1 MTTIRMNSRRA
12 MPHVAIAALAVNQ
25 PSAVVSFPRNEAD
38 PVQRTL
44 NQIGDEI
51 SRISG
56 DVRNRVDAASRR
68 IEELETRNRDIEQ
81 LLADGAYRGGR
92 FGGGGSSESPGE
104 IFVRSEAFKNFG
116 GSAGRGVVTAV
127 VQAITS
133 ASTSAGGMIA
143 PDRRGEIVGLPKR
156 RLTIR
161 GLIAPGTTNS
171 NSVNYV
177 RQTTR
182 TNNAAVV
189 TEGAQKPESVLAW
202 TEADAPVRTIAH
214 WVPVSRQAMDDAPM
228 LQSTIDGELRYGLGV
243 KEEEELLLG
252 SGAGQHIYGIV
263 PQATAYETS
272 RNSTGDTAFDT
283 LAHAIAQSEVA
294 LLPATGIVMNNDD
307 LEAIKI
313 IKDGNDRYI
322 GGGPFGPPITT
333 IWGRPVVGTPA
344 MAAGEFLVGAFLDG
358 AQIFDRLDA
367 EVLISSEDRDNFIK
381 NMLTVRAEERLAM
394 AVKRPAAFVH
404 GAFPGGA
411 LP

>member
-1 MTTIRMNSRRA
+1 
-12 MPHVAIAALAVNQ
+12 MPHIALAALAANR
-25 PSAVVSFPRNEAD
+25 PSAIVGALRNESD
-38 PVQRTL
+38 PVQRAL
-44 NQIGDEI
+44 HQIGDEV
-51 SRISG
+51 SRIGG
-56 DVRNRVDAASRR
+56 DVRNRIEAAQRR

-81 LLADGAYRGGR
+81 LLAEGGRGGR
-92 FGGGGSSESPGE
+92 FGGGSSESPGE

-116 GSAGRGVVTAV
+116 GSAGRGNISAV

-143 PDRRGEIVGLPKR
+143 PDRRSEIADLPKR

-182 TNNAAVV
+182 TNNATVV
-189 TEGAQKPESVLAW
+189 SEGAQKPESVLAW

-252 SGAGQHIYGIV
+252 SGTGQHIYGII
-263 PQATAYETS
+263 PQATAYQTS
-272 RNSTGDTAFDT
+272 RDKTGDTAFDT

-307 LEAIKI
+307 LEALKI

-322 GGGPFGPPITT
+322 GGGPFGPPIAT

-367 EVLISSEDRDNFIK
+367 EVLVSSEDRDNFIK

-404 GAFPGGA
+404 GSFPYT
-411 LP
+411 L

>member
-1 MTTIRMNSRRA
+1 MTIRMNSRRA
-12 MPHVAIAALAVNQ
+12 MPHVAISALAVNQ
-25 PSAVVSFPRNEAD
+25 PRAMVGFPRNEGD
-38 PVQRTL
+38 PVQRVL
-44 NQIGDEI
+44 NQVSDEL
-51 SRISG
+51 SRITG
-56 DVRNRVDAASRR
+56 EMRNRVSETQRR
-68 IEELETRNRDIEQ
+68 LEELETRNRDVEQ
-81 LLADGAYRGGR
+81 LLADAGRGGR
-92 FGGGGSSESPGE
+92 FSSGASESPGE
-104 IFVRSEAFKNFG
+104 IFVRSDAFRNFG
-116 GSAGRGVVTAV
+116 GSAGRGVVSAV

-143 PDRRGEIVGLPKR
+143 PDQRSEIVGLSRR
-156 RLTIR
+156 RLTVR
-161 GLIAPGTTNS
+161 ALLAPGRTNS
-171 NSVNYV
+171 NSIRYA

-182 TNNAAVV
+182 TNNADVV
-189 TEGAQKPESVLAW
+189 TEGGQKPESVLAW
-202 TEADAPVRTIAH
+202 EEDDAPVRTIAH
-214 WVPVSRQAMDDAPM
+214 WVPVSRQALDDAPM
-228 LQSTIDGELRYGLGV
+228 LQSTIDGELRYGLQI
-243 KEEEELLLG
+243 KEEDELLLG
-252 SGAGQHIYGIV
+252 SGAGQHIHGII

-272 RNSTGDTAFDT
+272 RDATGDTAFDT

-367 EVLISSEDRDNFIK
+367 EVLVSSEDRDNFIK

-404 GAFPGGA
+404 GSFPYA
-411 LP
+411 L

>member
-1 MTTIRMNSRRA
+1 MTTIRMNPRRT

-25 PSAVVSFPRNEAD
+25 PRSVVGFPRNEAD
-38 PVQRTL
+38 PVQRVL
-44 NQIGDEI
+44 SEIGAEVA
-51 SRISG
+51 RIGG
-56 DVRNRVDAASRR
+56 DARTRIEAAQRR
-68 IEELETRNRDIEQ
+68 IDELETRNRDVEQ
-81 LLADGAYRGGR
+81 LLADGAHRGGR
-92 FGGGGSSESPGE
+92 FGGSSSESPGE
-104 IFVRSEAFKNFG
+104 IFIRSEAFKNFG
-116 GSAGRGVVTAV
+116 GSAGRGNISAV

-143 PDRRGEIVGLPKR
+143 PDRRSEIVGLPKR

-189 TEGAQKPESVLAW
+189 TEGAQKPESVFAW

-228 LQSTIDGELRYGLGV
+228 LQSTIDGELRYGLSV

-272 RNSTGDTAFDT
+272 RNITLDTAFDT

-294 LLPATGIVMNNDD
+294 LLPATGIVLNNND
-307 LEAIKI
+307 LESLKI
-313 IKDGNDRYI
+313 IKDGDDRYI

-344 MAAGEFLVGAFLDG
+344 MATGEFLVGAFLDG

-367 EVLISSEDRDNFIK
+367 EVLVSSEDRDNFIK

-404 GAFPGGA
+404 GAFPAGA
-411 LP
+411 GV

>member
-1 MTTIRMNSRRA
+1 MRNQVSETQRR
-12 MPHVAIAALAVNQ
+12 VA
-25 PSAVVSFPRNEAD
+25 
-38 PVQRTL
+38 
-44 NQIGDEI
+44 
-51 SRISG
+51 
-56 DVRNRVDAASRR
+56 
-68 IEELETRNRDIEQ
+68 ELETRNRDVEQ
-81 LLADGAYRGGR
+81 LLADAGRGGR
-92 FGGGGSSESPGE
+92 FGGGASESPGE

-116 GSAGRGVVTAV
+116 GSAGRGNISAV

-143 PDRRGEIVGLPKR
+143 PDRRSEIVGLPKR

-161 GLIAPGTTNS
+161 GLIAPGTTSS

-177 RQTTR
+177 RQSTR

-202 TEADAPVRTIAH
+202 IEADAPVRTIAH

-228 LQSTIDGELRYGLGV
+228 LQSTIDGELRYGLSV

-252 SGAGQHIYGIV
+252 SGAGQHIFGII

-272 RNSTGDTAFDT
+272 RNGTGDTAFDT

-294 LLPATGIVMNNDD
+294 LLPATGIVMNNND
-307 LEAIKI
+307 LESLKI
-313 IKDGNDRYI
+313 IKDGEDRYI

-367 EVLISSEDRDNFIK
+367 EVLVSSEDRDNFIK

-404 GAFPGGA
+404 GAFAAGA
-411 LP
+411 GL

>member
-12 MPHVAIAALAVNQ
+12 MPHAAITALAVNK
-25 PSAVVSFPRNEAD
+25 PRSVVGFPRNEAD
-38 PVQRTL
+38 PVQRVLGELRTQL
-44 NQIGDEI
+44 D
-51 SRISG
+51 RITG
-56 DVRNRVDAASRR
+56 DVSGRVDAASRR
-68 IEELETRNRDIEQ
+68 LEDLETRNRDIEQ
-81 LLADGAYRGGR
+81 LLADGARGGR
-92 FGGGGSSESPGE
+92 FGGGSNESPGE
-104 IFVRSEAFKNFG
+104 IFIRSEAFKSFG
-116 GSAGRGVVTAV
+116 GSAGRGNISAV

-171 NSVNYV
+171 NNVNYV

-189 TEGAQKPESVLAW
+189 TEGAQKPESGLAW

-228 LQSTIDGELRYGLGV
+228 LQSTIDGELRYGLSV

-252 SGAGQHIYGIV
+252 SGAGQHIYGII
-263 PQATAYETS
+263 PQATAYETG
-272 RNSTGDTAFDT
+272 RNGTGDTAFDT

-294 LLPATGIVMNNDD
+294 LLPATGIVMNNND
-307 LEAIKI
+307 LESLKI
-313 IKDGNDRYI
+313 IKDGDDRYI

-333 IWGRPVVGTPA
+333 IWGRPAVGTPA

-367 EVLISSEDRDNFIK
+367 EVLVSSEDRDNFIK

-404 GAFPGGA
+404 GAFPAGA
-411 LP
+411 GV

>member
-1 MTTIRMNSRRA
+1 MNSRRV
-12 MPHVAIAALAVNQ
+12 PHIALAALAANR
-25 PSAVVSFPRNEAD
+25 PSAIIGALRSEAD
-38 PVQRTL
+38 PVQRVL
-44 NQIGDEI
+44 NQIGNEVG
-51 SRISG
+51 RISA
-56 DVRNRVDAASRR
+56 DMRNRVDAAQRR
-68 IEELETRNRDIEQ
+68 IGELETRNRDIEQ
-81 LLADGAYRGGR
+81 ALADGLRLGSR
-92 FGGGGSSESPGE
+92 GGGSSESPGE
-104 IFVRSEAFKNFG
+104 MFVRSEAFKNFG

-143 PDRRGEIVGLPKR
+143 PDRRGEIVGQAKR

-177 RQTTR
+177 LQTTR

-189 TEGAQKPESVLAW
+189 TEGSQKPESVYAW

-228 LQSTIDGELRYGLGV
+228 LQSTIDGELRYGLSV

-252 SGAGQHIYGIV
+252 SGAGQHIHGII

-272 RNSTGDTAFDT
+272 RTGTGDTAFDT

-294 LLPATGIVMNNDD
+294 LLPATGIVMNNND
-307 LEAIKI
+307 LESLKI
-313 IKDGNDRYI
+313 IKDGDDRYI

-367 EVLISSEDRDNFIK
+367 EVLVSSEDRDNFIK

-404 GAFPGGA
+404 GAFPAGA
-411 LP
+411 GV

>member
-272 RNSTGDTAFDT
+272 RNSTGDTALT
-283 LAHAIAQSEVA
+283 RSPMQSRKA
-294 LLPATGIVMNNDD
+294 
-307 LEAIKI
+307 KW
-313 IKDGNDRYI
+313 RCC
-322 GGGPFGPPITT
+322 
-333 IWGRPVVGTPA
+333 R
-344 MAAGEFLVGAFLDG
+344 
-358 AQIFDRLDA
+358 
-367 EVLISSEDRDNFIK
+367 
-381 NMLTVRAEERLAM
+381 
-394 AVKRPAAFVH
+394 RPAS
-404 GAFPGGA
+404 
-411 LP
+411 

>member
-1 MTTIRMNSRRA
+1 MNSRRA
-12 MPHVAIAALAVNQ
+12 LPHAAIAALALNQ
-25 PSAVVSFPRNEAD
+25 PRSVVAFPRNEAD
-38 PVQRTL
+38 PVQRAIH
-44 NQIGDEI
+44 QIGDEV
-51 SRISG
+51 SRIGG
-56 DVRNRVDAASRR
+56 DVRNRIEAAQRR

-81 LLADGAYRGGR
+81 LLADGGRGGR
-92 FGGGGSSESPGE
+92 FGGSGSTESPGE

-116 GSAGRGVVTAV
+116 GSAGRGVVSAV

-133 ASTSAGGMIA
+133 ASTSAGAMIA
-143 PDRRGEIVGLPKR
+143 PDQRSEIVGLPKR
-156 RLTIR
+156 RLTVR
-161 GLIAPGTTNS
+161 GLLAPGNTNS
-171 NSVNYV
+171 NSIRYA

-189 TEGAQKPESVLAW
+189 TEGAEKPESVLAW
-202 TEADAPVRTIAH
+202 EEDDAPVRTIAH
-214 WVPVSRQAMDDAPM
+214 WVPVSRQALDDAPM
-228 LQSTIDGELRYGLGV
+228 LQSTIDGELRYGLSLA
-243 KEEEELLLG
+243 EETELLLG
-252 SGAGQHIYGIV
+252 SGSGQHIYGII

-272 RNSTGDTAFDT
+272 RDSTGDTAFDT

-367 EVLISSEDRDNFIK
+367 EVLVSSEDRDNFIK

-404 GAFPGGA
+404 GSFPYT
-411 LP
+411 L

>member
-1 MTTIRMNSRRA
+1 MTTIRMNLRRA

-25 PSAVVSFPRNEAD
+25 PRAVVGFPRNEGD

-44 NQIGDEI
+44 HQIGDEI

-56 DVRNRVDAASRR
+56 DMRNRVDAAQRR
-68 IEELETRNRDIEQ
+68 LDDLETRNRDIEQ
-81 LLADGAYRGGR
+81 LLADGARGGR
-92 FGGGGSSESPGE
+92 FGGGSSESPGE
-104 IFVRSEAFKNFG
+104 VFVRSEAFKNFG
-116 GSAGRGVVTAV
+116 GSAGRGNISAV

-143 PDRRGEIVGLPKR
+143 PDRRGEIVGMPKR

-189 TEGAQKPESVLAW
+189 TEGAQKPELVLAW

-228 LQSTIDGELRYGLGV
+228 LQSTIDGELRYGLSV

-252 SGAGQHIYGIV
+252 SGAGQHIYGII
-263 PQATAYETS
+263 PQAAAYETS
-272 RNSTGDTAFDT
+272 RDGTGDTAFDT

-294 LLPATGIVMNNDD
+294 LLPATGIVLNDND
-307 LEAIKI
+307 LESLKI
-313 IKDGNDRYI
+313 IKDGDDRYI

-367 EVLISSEDRDNFIK
+367 EVLVSSEDRDNFIK

-404 GAFPGGA
+404 GAFPAGA
-411 LP
+411 GV